1 MKGENGMENNNDKGS
16 SVNHSVSINGNSSG
30 VQIQQNVTNSTQ
42 LQIANEMFDYDRVLE
57 ILIEISNF
65 QPMFNDTYGGEA
77 GQVIDALNSAK
88 EAVMNK
94 EKPVKI
100 KALLN
105 VIKDVSLKV
114 SSSLIATGIFGLLS
128 KIGF

>member
-1 MKGENGMENNNDKGS
+1 MENNNDKGS
-16 SVNHSVSINGNSSG
+16 SVNHSVSINGNASG

-42 LQIANEMFDYDRVLE
+42 QQIANEMFDYDRVLE

-65 QPMFNDTYGGEA
+65 QPMFNDTYGGET

-114 SSSLIATGIFGLLS
+114 SSSLIATGILGLLS